1 MHDISGTVYRASSR
15 PGLTVVRSR
24 VTDMAEAVK
33 ADRNHYIGGSDA
45 GAIFGLNP
53 WKSKYKLWCEKTG
66 KISSEVPDNDA
77 MMTGRD
83 LEQYVAERF
92 ERETGKKV
100 RRDNYRYTLQEYP
113 FMVGHIDRSVVSE
126 NAILECKTA
135 NSYQDADYQAGKFP
149 DHYYVQC
156 QHYMA
161 VTGCD
166 RVYLG
171 ILCFPHFYWTYYDR
185 DDGEIAA
192 ILDAEKAF
200 WELVENNTPPD
211 ADGSDSTSEAL
222 SEQYR
227 EAYPDEVIHLSN
239 SSGADA
245 SLMMIE
251 EVKQQIKDLKL
262 IQTEHENKLKAMLGN
277 CEQGYTDEWTISW
290 KEQSRK
296 TLDTILLKKD
306 HPDIY
311 QEYLKESTS
320 RVLRI
325 RKKKEK

>member
-1 MHDISGTVYRASSR
+1 METVKGRSR
-15 PGLTVVRSR
+15 PGLTVTREKVD
-24 VTDMAEAVK
+24 DMQTAVSTG
-33 ADRNHYIGGSDA
+33 RNSYIGGSDA
-45 GAIFGLNP
+45 GAIFDLNP
-53 WKSKYKLWCEKTG
+53 WKSKYRLWCEKTG
-66 KISSEVPDNDA
+66 KISSDVPDNDA

-100 RRDNYRYTLQEYP
+100 RRDNYKYTLEEYP
-113 FMVGHIDRSVVSE
+113 FMVGHIDRSVIGE

-135 NSYQDADYQAGKFP
+135 NSYQDSNYQKGIFP

-171 ILCFPHFYWTYYDR
+171 ILCFPHFYWTHYDR

-200 WELVENNTPPD
+200 WELVENDTPPD
-211 ADGSDSTSEAL
+211 TDGSDSTTEAL

-227 EAYPDEVIHLSN
+227 DVYPEEVINLSK

-245 SLMMIE
+245 SLIMIE
-251 EVKQQIKDLKL
+251 EVKKQIKDLKE
-262 IQTEHENKLKAMLGN
+262 IQTEHENKLKSLLGN
-277 CEQGYTDEWTISW
+277 SGNGYTEDWNVSW

-296 TLDTILLKKD
+296 TVDTDLLKKE
-306 HPDIY
+306 HPDVY
-311 QEYLKESTS
+311 QECLKESTS

-325 RKKKEK
+325 RKRKKGK

>member
-1 MHDISGTVYRASSR
+1 MSGTVYRAASK
-15 PGLTVVRSR
+15 PGLTVIRSK
-24 VTDMAEAVK
+24 VSDMAEAVK
-33 ADRNHYIGGSDA
+33 ADRTSYIGGSDA

-53 WKSKYKLWCEKTG
+53 WKSKYALWCEKTG
-66 KISSEVPDNDA
+66 QISGEVEDSDA

-100 RRDNYRYTLQEYP
+100 RRDNYKYTLEEYP
-113 FMVGHIDRSVVSE
+113 FMVGHIDRSVIGE

-135 NSYQDADYQAGKFP
+135 NSFQDSNYQKGIFP

-161 VTGCD
+161 VTGCE

-185 DDGEIAA
+185 DDGEIAT
-192 ILDAEKAF
+192 ILEAEKSF
-200 WELVENNTPPD
+200 WELVENDTPPD
-211 ADGSDSTSEAL
+211 TDGSDSTTEAL
-222 SEQYR
+222 SEQYK
-227 EAYPDEVIHLSN
+227 EVYPEEVIHLSK

-245 SLMMIE
+245 SLIMIE
-251 EVKQQIKDLKL
+251 EVKKQIKDLKE
-262 IQTEHENKLKAMLGN
+262 IQTEHENKLKSLLGN
-277 CEQGYTDEWTISW
+277 SGNGYTEDWNISW

-296 TLDTILLKKD
+296 TVDTDLLKKEY
-306 HPDIY
+306 PDIY
-311 QEYLKESTS
+311 QECLKSSTS

-325 RKKKEK
+325 RKRKKGK